1 VESQLQKLESDEP
14 PTGALTTDFY
24 LASLAAKHA
33 MQLATLD
40 ESIGHKAA
48 LVIPA

>member
-1 VESQLQKLESDEP
+1 MPCDLDSPESDEP
-14 PTGALTTDFY
+14 PTGALTADFY
-24 LASLAAKHA
+24 LASLAAKHE

-48 LVIPA
+48 LVILA